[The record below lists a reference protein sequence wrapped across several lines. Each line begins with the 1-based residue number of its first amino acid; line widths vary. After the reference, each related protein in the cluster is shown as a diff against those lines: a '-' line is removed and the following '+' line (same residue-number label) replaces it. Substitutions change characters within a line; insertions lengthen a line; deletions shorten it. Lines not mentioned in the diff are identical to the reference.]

1 MESTGIIYNSFVC
14 FVMGFTGIM
23 VFYLLQKKR
32 KEESFD
38 YHPGLDYFSL
48 SLGMVWVMVGTR
60 FFLMWLGEYE
70 IALNLFKWVISPLSY
85 LHLLPIFYYFG
96 WSFFKDQ
103 KKIHFLFNT
112 IFTIIAVSVVV
123 SLFVFGFV
131 EPEKDYWGSKIRS
144 KEITTQLF
152 AFGIFVPG
160 LLCILIELVRRYR
173 KWRETNSL
181 LEKRLFGFSMGFLVY
196 ALTGLFEIIVFQEGW
211 QVLLVRIGIMVAPF
225 IFYFSA
231 TLEE

>member
-1 MESTGIIYNSFVC
+1 MDNTGIIYNSFVC
-14 FVMGFTGIM
+14 FVTGLTGIV

-32 KEESFD
+32 KEGKFD

-48 SLGMVWVMVGTR
+48 SLGVVWVLVGTR
-60 FFLMWLGEYE
+60 FLFLWLGEYE
-70 IALNLFKWVISPLSY
+70 MALDLFKWVISPLSY

-96 WSFFKDQ
+96 WSFFKDD
-103 KKIHFLFNT
+103 KNKRFLFNAV
-112 IFTIIAVSVVV
+112 FTIIAVSVVI

-131 EPEKDYWGSKIRS
+131 EPEKGYWGSKIRS

-152 AFGIFVPG
+152 AIGIFIPG
-160 LLCILIELVRRYR
+160 TILILLELVRRYR
-173 KWRETNSL
+173 KWKENNSL
-181 LEKRLFGFSMGFLVY
+181 LDKRLFGFSLGFLVY
-196 ALTGLFEIIVFQEGW
+196 ALTGLFEVIIFQEGW